1 MTIIIRL
8 RSLVA
13 INEGGQYFESILT
26 TSNKASLISLV
37 KKEGIL
43 IGIKRLSLFLLSKHE
58 LMMALNIIS
67 SFKSLKSIIMVAK
80 VCQACPSQMSLLS
93 LSCYCICY
101 SVHLS
106 TPLIFTNNI
115 YQHNNTKI

>member
-1 MTIIIRL
+1 M
-8 RSLVA
+8 VA

-43 IGIKRLSLFLLSKHE
+43 IGIKRLSLFLLPKHE

-67 SFKSLKSIIMVAK
+67 LFKSLKSIIMVAK
-80 VCQACPSQMSLLS
+80 VCQACPSQMSVVIVFVIVYIYLL
-93 LSCYCICY
+93 
-101 SVHLS
+101 H
-106 TPLIFTNNI
+106 
-115 YQHNNTKI
+115 

>member
-37 KKEGIL
+37 KKEGTL
-43 IGIKRLSLFLLSKHE
+43 IGIKRLSLFLFSKHE
-58 LMMALNIIS
+58 LMMTLNIIS
-67 SFKSLKSIIMVAK
+67 LFKSLKSIIMVAK
-80 VCQACPSQMSLLS
+80 VCQACPSEMSFVIIDV
-93 LSCYCICY
+93 SCYCICY

-115 YQHNNTKI
+115 AT